1 MKECLFKIR
10 ITSRT
15 RGFAGVKHT
24 FLGSETV
31 TSALN
36 KERRSL
42 MSTVNRQVL
51 LAERPVGFPKESDFN
66 LVESPIPTPGEGQ
79 ILVRSIYLSVDPY
92 MRGRMNDVKSYA
104 APVPIGG
111 VMGGGVVARVVRS
124 NNSSFKE
131 GDIAE
136 GTFGWQDYAVSDG
149 QGVRKIDPALAPIST
164 ALGVLGMPGLTAY
177 FGLLEICNPQ
187 AGETVV
193 VSGAAG
199 AVGSLVGQIAKI
211 KGCRVVG
218 IAGAD
223 DKIAYLT
230 DELGFDGAFNYKT
243 VSDYHGKLKELC
255 PKGIDV
261 YFDNVGGEIT
271 DAVFR
276 LINTKA
282 RISICGQISQYNLE
296 KPEMGPRLILTS
308 LLVRQARAEGFLV
321 FQFADRYP
329 QGIKQMAHWLSEG
342 KLKYKEDIE
351 EGIENTPRAF
361 IAMLKGRNTG
371 KQLVKVSE
379 PRV

>member
-1 MKECLFKIR
+1 
-10 ITSRT
+10 
-15 RGFAGVKHT
+15 
-24 FLGSETV
+24 
-31 TSALN
+31 
-36 KERRSL
+36 
-42 MSTVNRQVL
+42 MSTINRQIL
-51 LAERPVGFPKESDFN
+51 LAARPAGFPKDSDFR
-66 LVESPIPTPGEGQ
+66 LVESAVPAPGEGQ

-104 APVPIGG
+104 PPVPIGG
-111 VMGGGVVARVVRS
+111 VMGGGVVAKVIQS
-124 NNSSFKE
+124 NNPAFNE
-131 GDIAE
+131 GDIVE
-136 GTFGWQDYAVSDG
+136 GMFGWQEFALSDG
-149 QGVRKIDPALAPIST
+149 QGVRKIDPAVAPIST

-177 FGLLEICNPQ
+177 FGLLEIGNPQ
-187 AGETVV
+187 PGETVV

-199 AVGSLVGQIAKI
+199 AVGSVVGQIAKI

-223 DKIAYLT
+223 DKVEYLT

-243 VSDYHGKLKELC
+243 VSGYYEKLKELC
-255 PKGIDV
+255 PNGIDV

-321 FQFADRYP
+321 FQFADKYP
-329 QGIKQMAHWLSEG
+329 QGVMQMSRWIREG
-342 KLKYKEDIE
+342 KLNYKEDIE

-361 IAMLKGRNTG
+361 VAMLKGRNTG
-371 KQLVKVSE
+371 KQLVKVWE
-379 PRV
+379 PA